1 MEEGFLLRVLR
12 TLLHALTIGALAAST
27 LLLSAP
33 AAAEPTSEQVTKQ
46 IEQAWNDLEHVI
58 EAYNGI
64 GESLK
69 QTQAAAADVT
79 KRVDELQGQLDLA
92 YSGVRS
98 LAAAAYRGSGELSTL
113 SMFLSA
119 GSTEGIID
127 QAATLKYV
135 NRSQQRDIA
144 RYLEL
149 KGKLDDERK
158 RLDSLGKD
166 QASQQS
172 QLASRKTK
180 IETDIRELEALKRR
194 LNVPPPAASAGS
206 TTPSSPPPSVSGA
219 AGVAV
224 SYAYAHLGAPYVYG
238 AEGPSS
244 FDCSG
249 LTTAAWRQAGVR
261 LPHNAAQ
268 QWNVT
273 AHISRASLQPGDLV
287 FYSGLGHV
295 AIYVGG
301 NTVIHAP
308 QPGSSVQTASV
319 NMMAPYGYGRP
330 R

>member
-1 MEEGFLLRVLR
+1 MRVPR

-27 LLLSAP
+27 LLLGAP
-33 AAAEPTSEQVTKQ
+33 AAAEPTSEQVTRQ
-46 IEQAWNDLEHVI
+46 IEQASNELEDVI

-69 QTQAAAADVT
+69 QTQAQATEVT
-79 KRVDELQGQLDLA
+79 ARVNELQGQLDLA
-92 YSGVRS
+92 YQGVRS
-98 LAAAAYRGSGELSTL
+98 LAAAAYRGSGGLSTL

-119 GSTEGIID
+119 GSADGMVD

-135 NRSQQRDIA
+135 NRSQQRDIT
-144 RYLEL
+144 RYLGL

-158 RLDSLGKD
+158 RLDGLAKD
-166 QASQQS
+166 QSSQQS

-180 IETDIRELEALKRR
+180 IETDIRDLEALKRR
-194 LNVPPPAASAGS
+194 LNVPPPTAPARDARQ
-206 TTPSSPPPSVSGA
+206 SSPPPSVSGA
-219 AGVAV
+219 AGAAV

-268 QWNVT
+268 QWNAT
-273 AHISRASLQPGDLV
+273 AHISRPSLQPGDLV
-287 FYSGLGHV
+287 FYRGLGHV

-301 NTVIHAP
+301 NQVIHAP
-308 QPGSSVQTASV
+308 QTGDVVKLAPVD
-319 NMMAPYGYGRP
+319 MMAPYGYGRP